1 MPNGVVVWGRL
12 SLMGVAVSSIFFM
25 DAFENV
31 LGKCFVDVGTKVD
44 GSSCFIGNQA

>member
-12 SLMGVAVSSIFFM
+12 SLMGVAVSSIIFM

-31 LGKCFVDVGTKVD
+31 LGKRFVDVGTKVD
-44 GSSCFIGNQA
+44 GSSCFVGNQA